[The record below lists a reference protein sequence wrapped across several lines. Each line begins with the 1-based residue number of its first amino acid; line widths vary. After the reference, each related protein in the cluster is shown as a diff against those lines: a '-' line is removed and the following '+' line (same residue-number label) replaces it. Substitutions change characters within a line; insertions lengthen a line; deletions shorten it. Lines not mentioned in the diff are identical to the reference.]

1 MFGASSGT
9 GMVAKGGIDCNRSE
23 MESQMFT
30 KTIFAAAALATA
42 IAAQPVTT
50 ANASPQIDF
59 SISIN
64 TPNGSISIG
73 NGGGFYPQ
81 PDPDY
86 MSCLDARQYL
96 KGEFKKVQKVEC
108 NGSVYTFHVKK
119 FNFGPW
125 KTVKLNRDNGHYWF
139 V

>member
-1 MFGASSGT
+1 
-9 GMVAKGGIDCNRSE
+9 MVARAGIDCNRTE

-30 KTIFAAAALATA
+30 KTLFAAAALATA
-42 IAAQPVTT
+42 IAAQLVTT

-81 PDPDY
+81 PYY
-86 MSCLDARQYL
+86 MSCFEARHYL
-96 KGEFKKVQKVEC
+96 MGEFKKVQEVEC

-125 KTVKLNRDNGHYWF
+125 KTVKLNRTNGQYWF